1 MQRRA
6 YATGLAALLAA
17 LSATALAGCS
27 SGSGASGSGI
37 DAKAGTAAEAVAQP
51 GRYRTL
57 FEPCGSV
64 SRTTLSEMLPAVT
77 ALPADRRDRVLRG
90 TAAVTYDTDR
100 RVGCTWKA
108 DGQDAIQHLTLDFE
122 RVVSYDPAVSD
133 ETRAQEVYTT
143 KESAAGI
150 APAAPPST
158 APAPAAPAPGGT
170 GTAPAPGATARAPGG
185 SGTGTSLAAGSAT
198 AGTPAGTAGEQAQT
212 VAPTGPA
219 ATAPPT
225 PGLSGPP
232 EGLQPRTLAD
242 LGDAAFL
249 DDRLSPAG
257 SATQQRVVSV
267 VFRTSN
273 VIVTVRYAVQPTRV
287 GDVPDSEEL
296 QDRARRLAVG
306 LAERF
311 DE

>member
-37 DAKAGTAAEAVAQP
+37 DAKAGTAAEAVVQP
-51 GRYRTL
+51 GRYQTL

-64 SRTTLSEMLPAVT
+64 SRATLSEMLPAVT

-90 TAAVTYDTDR
+90 AAAVTYDTDR

-150 APAAPPST
+150 APAAPSAAPPST

-170 GTAPAPGATARAPGG
+170 APVSGSTGA
-185 SGTGTSLAAGSAT
+185 GTSLAAGSAT
-198 AGTPAGTAGEQAQT
+198 TGTSAGTPADAAGEQAQT

-219 ATAPPT
+219 ATAPPS
-225 PGLSGPP
+225 PGPSAPP